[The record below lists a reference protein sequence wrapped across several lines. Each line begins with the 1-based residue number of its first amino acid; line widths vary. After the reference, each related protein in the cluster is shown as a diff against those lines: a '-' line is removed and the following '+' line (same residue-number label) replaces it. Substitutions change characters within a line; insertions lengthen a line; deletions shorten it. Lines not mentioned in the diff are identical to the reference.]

1 MDEQSIVTAF
11 LERCNT
17 YAKASIARKKERGE
31 EEEIPR
37 WEAYVEFNQH
47 AIEEIAD
54 GTLDRWFGENID
66 HVQPINRLDVDE
78 MTHVER
84 STWLNNVL
92 SPRPVVI
99 AGTLDS
105 EGKRNFA
112 PLSSVMAVSTAP
124 PYLTASFS
132 VHKDGRHRDTLT
144 NMRSTGRILLN
155 VMPATQRGVELV
167 DETATPLP
175 LGEDEG
181 MLIDGLQTVDSQ
193 PLLLAEGIA
202 AIEAEYVEE
211 HELPDAVARVAVM
224 RVKAVWFSSKT
235 APDGGLAVLCQ
246 HGRDDMTPAPSGWK
260 KRVTKHYG

>member
-31 EEEIPR
+31 DEEIPR

-54 GTLDRWFGENID
+54 GTLDRWFEENID
-66 HVQPINRLDVDE
+66 HAQPINRLDVDE
-78 MTHVER
+78 MTHLER

-144 NMRSTGRILLN
+144 NMRTTGRILLN
-155 VMPATQRGVELV
+155 LMPATQRGVELV

-181 MLIDGLQTVDSQ
+181 LLIDGLQTVDSQ
-193 PLLLAEGIA
+193 PLQI
-202 AIEAEYVEE
+202 
-211 HELPDAVARVAVM
+211 
-224 RVKAVWFSSKT
+224 
-235 APDGGLAVLCQ
+235 
-246 HGRDDMTPAPSGWK
+246 GRAH
-260 KRVTKHYG
+260 V

>member
-1 MDEQSIVTAF
+1 MDEESIITAF

-17 YAKASIARKKERGE
+17 YARASIARKIERGE
-31 EEEIPR
+31 DEEIPR

-54 GTLDRWFGENID
+54 GTLNRWFEENNQ
-66 HVQPINRLDVDE
+66 HSQPLNRLDVDA

-92 SPRPVVI
+92 SPRPVVV

-105 EGKRNFA
+105 NGIRNFA

-132 VHKDGRHRDTLT
+132 VHKDGRHRDTLA

-155 VMPATQRGVELV
+155 LMPATQRGVELV

-175 LGEDEG
+175 PGEDEG
-181 MLIDGLQTVDSQ
+181 LLFDALATVDSQ
-193 PLLLAEGIA
+193 PLLLSEGIA

-211 HELPDAVARVAVM
+211 HELPGAVARIAVM
-224 RVKAVWFSSKT
+224 RVTAVWFSSTT
-235 APDGGLAVLCQ
+235 APAGGLAVLCQ
-246 HGRDDMTPAPSGWK
+246 HGRDDMTPAPTGWT

>member
-31 EEEIPR
+31 DEEIPR

-54 GTLDRWFGENID
+54 GTLDRWFEENID
-66 HVQPINRLDVDE
+66 HAQPINRLDVDE
-78 MTHVER
+78 MTHLER

-99 AGTLDS
+99 AGTMDS

-144 NMRSTGRILLN
+144 NIRATGRILLN
-155 VMPATQRGVELV
+155 LMPATQRGVELV

-175 LGEDEG
+175 LGEDE
-181 MLIDGLQTVDSQ
+181 
-193 PLLLAEGIA
+193 
-202 AIEAEYVEE
+202 
-211 HELPDAVARVAVM
+211 
-224 RVKAVWFSSKT
+224 
-235 APDGGLAVLCQ
+235 
-246 HGRDDMTPAPSGWK
+246 
-260 KRVTKHYG
+260 